1 MAGILAGMSHA
12 DNEDNFA
19 HPADE
24 REASSAAFGLG
35 YPGPTEAAEPFIP
48 VEGYGTRPVHRPG
61 PVVPA
66 TTIEFPD
73 AEIEENHPAMG
84 HDSKFRD
91 EIAAA
96 RRIVVKIGSSSLTDD
111 DGRVDPRRIDIIAD
125 ALEARMARGT
135 DVVVVSSGAVAC
147 GMGPLQL
154 NQKPTDLA
162 TKQAA
167 ASVGQVLLAQEW
179 ARSFARYGRTIG
191 QVLLTAS
198 DAGVRDRARNA
209 QRTIDRLRQLK
220 AVPIVNENDT
230 VATSNMRFGDNDR
243 LAAVVSHLVFADALF
258 LLSDVDGLFD
268 RNPAEPG
275 AQFVPEVK
283 SGKDLRGVVAGDGG
297 RLGTGGMAAK
307 VSAARL
313 ASRAGVPV
321 LLTAMDNIGAALND
335 AKVGTCFWPQEDRLS
350 AWKFWVLY
358 AAESHGRL
366 HLDAGAVRA
375 ISDSRNSLLPVGITR
390 VEGDFSQGQVVD
402 IVGDDG
408 QLVGRGEVS
417 YDSTMLD
424 GMIGKSTRELPDI
437 AQRPVVHADY
447 LSTYSNRAQLPR

>member
-1 MAGILAGMSHA
+1 MSHA

>member
-1 MAGILAGMSHA
+1 MSTA
-12 DNEDNFA
+12 NNDEDFAQTQDENFA
-19 HPADE
+19 A
-24 REASSAAFGLG
+24 SAASGLV
-35 YPGPTEAAEPFIP
+35 YSGPSEVTEAAKP
-48 VEGYGTRPVHRPG
+48 VPSYGTRPVHQPG

-66 TTIEFPD
+66 TTIEFPEP
-73 AEIEENHPAMG
+73 EIDDDHPAMG
-84 HDSKFRD
+84 HNSRFRED
-91 EIAAA
+91 IARA
-96 RRIVVKIGSSSLTDD
+96 RRVVVKIGSSSLTDD
-111 DGRVDPRRIDIIAD
+111 NGQVDPERIDTIAD
-125 ALEARMARGT
+125 ALEARMARGS
-135 DVVVVSSGAVAC
+135 DIIVVSSGAVAC
-147 GMGPLQL
+147 GMAPLELSQR
-154 NQKPTDLA
+154 PTDLA

-230 VATSNMRFGDNDR
+230 VATSDMRFGDNDR
-243 LAAVVSHLVFADALF
+243 LAAMVSHLAFADALF

-297 RLGTGGMAAK
+297 ALGTGGMAAK

-313 ASRAGVPV
+313 AARAGVPV
-321 LLTAMDNIGAALND
+321 LLTSMDNIGAALDD
-335 AKVGTCFWPQEDRLS
+335 AQVGTCFWPQEDRLS

-358 AAESHGRL
+358 AADASGRL
-366 HLDAGAVRA
+366 HLDEGAVEA
-375 ISDSRNSLLPVGITR
+375 VCENHKSLLAVGITHI
-390 VEGDFSQGQVVD
+390 EGEFSQGDIVD
-402 IVGDDG
+402 IVSHEGE
-408 QLVGRGEVS
+408 LMARGEVN
-417 YDSTMLD
+417 YDSRMLE
-424 GMIGKSTRELPDI
+424 GMVGQPTSALPDI
-437 AQRPVVHADY
+437 ARRPVVHADY